1 MQPKTPI
8 GSGFRV
14 QGWGQL
20 PRTQNPELRTAKRK
34 QRGFSLIE
42 VSLSVVILAT
52 FFGVVYE
59 TVIVGLREVESV
71 DEREDARR
79 VLTAALDRLVREAGT
94 ATNVDVAQTARLQF
108 DTPSVN
114 NVNYV
119 YTSDTQTLTRSDAST
134 SAVTIAS
141 GLTSFDFDYLD
152 CLGVSYTGTVS
163 TEGRVRVAQI
173 VSTLTDGSEAVS
185 LTDAAFLRNTIGD
198 NSSYCEA
205 L

>member
-1 MQPKTPI
+1 MPPQTVV
-8 GSGFRV
+8 GSRFRANP
-14 QGWGQL
+14 Q
-20 PRTQNPELRTAKRK
+20 PRTSFR
-34 QRGFSLIE
+34 RGFSLIE

-52 FFGVVYE
+52 FFSVVYE

-79 VLTAALDRLVREAGT
+79 VVTQALDRLVREAAT

-108 DTPSVN
+108 DTASVN

-119 YTSDTQTLTRSDAST
+119 YTSGAQTLTRSDAST

-141 GLTSFDFDYLD
+141 GLTAFDFDYLD

-173 VSTLTDGSEAVS
+173 IATLTDGSEAVS
-185 LTDAAFLRNTIGD
+185 LTNAVFLRSTIGD
-198 NSSYCEA
+198 NSSYCGG

>member
-1 MQPKTPI
+1 MSVATTCAT
-8 GSGFRV
+8 
-14 QGWGQL
+14 
-20 PRTQNPELRTAKRK
+20 RTR
-34 QRGFSLIE
+34 
-42 VSLSVVILAT
+42 
-52 FFGVVYE
+52 FGLDTVPVYE
-59 TVIVGLREVESV
+59 TVIVGLREVETN

-79 VLTAALDRLVREAGT
+79 VVTQALDRLVREAST

-114 NVNYV
+114 DVNYV
-119 YTSDTQTLTRSDAST
+119 YTSGTQVLTRSDAST

-141 GLTSFDFDYLD
+141 GLTLFDFDYLD

-163 TEGRVRVAQI
+163 TTTRVRVAQI
-173 VSTLTDGSEAVS
+173 VATLTDGSEAVS

-198 NSSYCEA
+198 NSSYCGA